1 MKVLPGGT
9 RWENLWDQSVPGSTK
24 SNALFNTWCM
34 KMSKRWGLKNS
45 RILSCGVIF
54 QLWWKEKA
62 EWMKCWWQSLVLLSL
77 GENRERVD
85 VQPRGFS
92 TRSGAR
98 GESSKGGRR
107 VFCLIFKYGLCQP
120 VCIVRTHLFSFNL
133 GASQMGKE
141 STYQYRR
148 HRRHG
153 LALIPWL
160 GRSPAGRNG
169 NPLQCSCLENSIDRG
184 AGQATVHGTARS

>member
-1 MKVLPGGT
+1 MWSHFSTLMKGKGRMDEVLVTEPGFAQF
-9 RWENLWDQSVPGSTK
+9 R
-24 SNALFNTWCM
+24 
-34 KMSKRWGLKNS
+34 
-45 RILSCGVIF
+45 
-54 QLWWKEKA
+54 
-62 EWMKCWWQSLVLLSL
+62 
-77 GENRERVD
+77 REQRELD

-184 AGQATVHGTARS
+184 AGQATVHGTARSQTQLSKGLNFTLLSNGRNAANVQCVLILGIQVIM